1 MTASPPARLR
11 LGMVGGGRGA
21 FIGEAHRIAARLDD
35 RYELVAGALSAD
47 PQRAIESGRDL
58 RLDPMRCY
66 TDYRGM
72 AQAEAEREDG
82 IDVVSVVTPNVSHHA
97 ICKMFLEAGI
107 DVICDK
113 PLTTTLAEAQD
124 LVATVRRT
132 GRLLGVTY
140 AYTGYPMVRE
150 ARALIE
156 AGALGAVRIVQVE
169 FALGWL
175 SGPSE
180 ADSKQAAWRTDPAQ
194 SGPSFIVGDLGT
206 HCFQLS
212 EFVTGRRAAALAADL
227 QTMVPG
233 RRLED
238 NAHILLRYDNG
249 ARGAM
254 WVSAVAAGEQ
264 VGLRLRV
271 YGEKGPHRLGAE
283 RSRQAEVCAARRG
296 VAHARAWPE
305 RPFTRRQARD
315 AHRSRPA
322 GGLSRGVCHALP
334 RLCRHPGGAAGGRG
348 ARSAGAVGADG
359 RGGRARHGVRRG
371 RAQLACRG
379 RPLARLP
386 AGDLSRGSR
395 GRRLDTGLAG
405 SAEIEMAPYRA
416 YCRSTRRD

>member
-1 MTASPPARLR
+1 M
-11 LGMVGGGRGA
+11 
-21 FIGEAHRIAARLDD
+21 
-35 RYELVAGALSAD
+35 
-47 PQRAIESGRDL
+47 
-58 RLDPMRCY
+58 
-66 TDYRGM
+66 
-72 AQAEAEREDG
+72 
-82 IDVVSVVTPNVSHHA
+82 
-97 ICKMFLEAGI
+97 
-107 DVICDK
+107 
-113 PLTTTLAEAQD
+113 
-124 LVATVRRT
+124 ATVRRT

-175 SGPSE
+175 SGPVE
-180 ADSKQAAWRTDPAQ
+180 AESKQAAWRTDPAQ
-194 SGPSFIVGDLGT
+194 SGASFIVGDLGT

-271 YGEKGPHRLGAE
+271 YGEKGHIAWEQSDPDKLMFALQGEASRTLVRGQSGLSPAAKRATRIAAGLPE
-283 RSRQAEVCAARRG
+283 GYLEAFATLYRDYADILAARQA
-296 VAHARAWPE
+296 
-305 RPFTRRQARD
+305 
-315 AHRSRPA
+315 
-322 GGLSRGVCHALP
+322 
-334 RLCRHPGGAAGGRG
+334 GAAPDPLALWAPTVEEG
-348 ARSAGAVGADG
+348 
-359 RGGRARHGVRRG
+359 ARHGVRRD

-379 RPLARLP
+379 RPLARLS
-386 AGDLSRGSR
+386 AEDLSRG
-395 GRRLDTGLAG
+395 
-405 SAEIEMAPYRA
+405 
-416 YCRSTRRD
+416 